1 MTVALQEAD
10 LAWALADA
18 VKSDLSAI
26 ERNHVFMA
34 IGAGET
40 FAAIRG
46 LVKSVAIKRIELRP
60 ELVQQ
65 CTAWLHAYAGHKDE
79 QYLRRLITDFV
90 VPNIQRRDL
99 VGLGERRV
107 VVKSLPTWCRPI
119 SVSAFLVSRPKG
131 PRRAQR
137 HPHYSPPV

>member
-26 ERNHVFMA
+26 ESNHVFMA

-79 QYLRRLITDFV
+79 QYLRRLIADFV
-90 VPNIQRRDL
+90 VPNSIHVPAMLPGNRMRPLQNAVTL
-99 VGLGERRV
+99 VAIAAKRHRIG
-107 VVKSLPTWCRPI
+107 
-119 SVSAFLVSRPKG
+119 SATDARLCI
-131 PRRAQR
+131 RAGIG
-137 HPHYSPPV
+137 